1 MQAAYDKIVRI
12 HISSAITLR
21 FNTWQGACF
30 TTLLTNQRTN
40 HMKKLKYIAPILI
53 AVACLG
59 FQQAKADLYTLT
71 TSNSPGT
78 LGAGPFGTVH
88 VDLTAGVATITF
100 TAQSGYLFVDGG
112 SVAVNVNATTWTI
125 GNFTSNG
132 APVSGDGAGNED
144 GFGSF
149 NQKVSMQDSSN
160 GASTISFVLTNTSG
174 TWTSAANV
182 LAFNGNNWLVAAH
195 IQIQN
200 GTGNTGFAAGPSGG
214 TIPDGGTTVMLLGA
228 ALGALG
234 MARRYLFS

>member
-1 MQAAYDKIVRI
+1 
-12 HISSAITLR
+12 
-21 FNTWQGACF
+21 
-30 TTLLTNQRTN
+30 
-40 HMKKLKYIAPILI
+40 MKKLKYIAPILI

-59 FQQAKADLYTLT
+59 LQHAKADTIDYTLV

-112 SVAVNVNATTWTI
+112 SVAVNVNATAWTI

-132 APVSGDGAGNED
+132 DPVSDAGAGNED
-144 GFGSF
+144 GFGNF
-149 NQKVSMQDSSN
+149 NQKVSMGNSSN
-160 GASTISFVLTNTSG
+160 GASIISFVLTNTSG
-174 TWTSAANV
+174 TWLGAANV
-182 LAFNGNNWLVAAH
+182 LALNTQKWKVAAH

-200 GTGNTGFAAGPSGG
+200 GTGNTGFAAGPGGG
-214 TIPDGGTTVMLLGA
+214 TVPDGGTTVMLLGA

-234 MARRYLFS
+234 MARRFLRS

>member
-1 MQAAYDKIVRI
+1 
-12 HISSAITLR
+12 
-21 FNTWQGACF
+21 
-30 TTLLTNQRTN
+30 
-40 HMKKLKYIAPILI
+40 MKKLKYFAPILI

-59 FQQAKADLYTLT
+59 LQHAKADTIDYTLV

-112 SVAVNVNATTWTI
+112 SVAVNVNASAWII
-125 GNFTSNG
+125 GNFKSNG
-132 APVSGDGAGNED
+132 EPVSSDGAGNED

-149 NQKVSMQDSSN
+149 NQKVSMQDSSH
-160 GASTISFVLTNTSG
+160 GASMIRFTLTNTSG
-174 TWTSAANV
+174 LWLSAANV
-182 LAFNGNNWLVAAH
+182 LAFNSQNWLIAAH

-200 GTGNTGFAAGPSGG
+200 GTGNTGFAAGPGG
-214 TIPDGGTTVMLLGA
+214 GSVPDGGTTVMLLGA

-234 MARRYLFS
+234 LARRFLRS

>member
-1 MQAAYDKIVRI
+1 
-12 HISSAITLR
+12 
-21 FNTWQGACF
+21 
-30 TTLLTNQRTN
+30 
-40 HMKKLKYIAPILI
+40 MKKLKYIAPILI

-59 FQQAKADLYTLT
+59 FQQAKADTKDYTLT

-78 LGAGPFGTVH
+78 LGTGPFGNVN
-88 VDLTAGVATITF
+88 VNLTSSTTATITF
-100 TAQSGYLFVDGG
+100 TAASGYLFVDGG
-112 SVAVNVNATTWTI
+112 SAAVNVNATSWTI
-125 GNFTSNG
+125 GTFFSNG
-132 APVSGDGAGNED
+132 ETVSDAGAGNED

-174 TWTSAANV
+174 GTWASAVNV

-214 TIPDGGTTVMLLGA
+214 TITDGGTTVMLLGA

>member
-1 MQAAYDKIVRI
+1 
-12 HISSAITLR
+12 
-21 FNTWQGACF
+21 
-30 TTLLTNQRTN
+30 
-40 HMKKLKYIAPILI
+40 MKKLKYIAPILI

-59 FQQAKADLYTLT
+59 LQHAKADFVDYTLV

-112 SVAVNVNATTWTI
+112 SVAVNVNASAWTI
-125 GNFTSNG
+125 GNFKSNG
-132 APVSGDGAGNED
+132 EPVSSDGAGNED

-149 NQKVSMQDSSN
+149 NQKVSMQDSSH
-160 GASTISFVLTNTSG
+160 GASMIRFTLTNTSG
-174 TWTSAANV
+174 TWLSAANV
-182 LAFNGNNWLVAAH
+182 LAFNLQNWLIAAH

-200 GTGNTGFAAGPSGG
+200 GTGNTGFAAGPGG
-214 TIPDGGTTVMLLGA
+214 GSVPDGGTTVMLLGA

-234 MARRYLFS
+234 LARRFLRS

>member
-1 MQAAYDKIVRI
+1 
-12 HISSAITLR
+12 
-21 FNTWQGACF
+21 
-30 TTLLTNQRTN
+30 
-40 HMKKLKYIAPILI
+40 MKKLKYIAPILI

-59 FQQAKADLYTLT
+59 FQQAKADTKDYTLT

-78 LGAGPFGTVH
+78 LGAGPFGTVL
-88 VDLTAGVATITF
+88 VTLNAAGTQATITF
-100 TAQSGYLFVDGG
+100 QAAPNYLFVDGG
-112 SVAVNVNATTWTI
+112 SAAVNVNATSWTI
-125 GNFTSNG
+125 GTFFSNG
-132 APVSGDGAGNED
+132 EAVSDAGAGNED

-174 TWTSAANV
+174 GTWASAVNV

>member
-1 MQAAYDKIVRI
+1 
-12 HISSAITLR
+12 
-21 FNTWQGACF
+21 
-30 TTLLTNQRTN
+30 
-40 HMKKLKYIAPILI
+40 MKKLKYIAPILV

-59 FQQAKADLYTLT
+59 VQHAKADTVNYTLT

-78 LGAGPFGTVH
+78 LGTGPFGNVN
-88 VDLTAGVATITF
+88 VNLTSSTTATITF

-112 SVAVNVNATTWTI
+112 SVAVNVKANAWTI

-132 APVSGDGAGNED
+132 EAVSGDGAGNED

-160 GASTISFVLTNTSG
+160 GASIISFVLTNTSG
-174 TWTSAANV
+174 TWLSAANV
-182 LAFNGNNWLVAAH
+182 LALNGNNWLVAAH

-200 GTGNTGFAAGPSGG
+200 GTGNTGFAAGPGG
-214 TIPDGGTTVMLLGA
+214 NGGFVPDGGTTVMLLGA

-234 MARRYLFS
+234 MARRFLRS

>member
-1 MQAAYDKIVRI
+1 
-12 HISSAITLR
+12 
-21 FNTWQGACF
+21 
-30 TTLLTNQRTN
+30 
-40 HMKKLKYIAPILI
+40 MKKLKYIAPILI

-59 FQQAKADLYTLT
+59 LQHAKADTVDYTLG

-78 LGAGPFGTVH
+78 LGTGPFGTVH

-100 TAQSGYLFVDGG
+100 TAASGYLFVDGG
-112 SVAVNVNATTWTI
+112 AVAVNVNASAWTI

-132 APVSGDGAGNED
+132 ESVSSSGAGNED

-160 GASTISFVLTNTSG
+160 GASIITFTLTNTSG
-174 TWTSAANV
+174 TWASAANV

-214 TIPDGGTTVMLLGA
+214 TITAPDGGTTVMLLGA

-234 MARRYLFS
+234 MARRFLRS

>member
-1 MQAAYDKIVRI
+1 
-12 HISSAITLR
+12 
-21 FNTWQGACF
+21 
-30 TTLLTNQRTN
+30 
-40 HMKKLKYIAPILI
+40 MKKLKYIAPILI

-59 FQQAKADLYTLT
+59 LQQAKADTIDYTLV

-112 SVAVNVNATTWTI
+112 SVAVNVNASSWTI

-132 APVSGDGAGNED
+132 EPVSDDGSGNED
-144 GFGSF
+144 GFGNF

-160 GASTISFVLTNTSG
+160 GASIISFKLTNGSG
-174 TWTSAANV
+174 TWLNAASV
-182 LAFNGNNWLVAAH
+182 LAFNENHWLVAAH

-200 GTGNTGFAAGPSGG
+200 GTGNTGFAAGPGGG
-214 TIPDGGTTVMLLGA
+214 TVPDGGTTVMLLGA

-234 MARRYLFS
+234 MARRFLRS